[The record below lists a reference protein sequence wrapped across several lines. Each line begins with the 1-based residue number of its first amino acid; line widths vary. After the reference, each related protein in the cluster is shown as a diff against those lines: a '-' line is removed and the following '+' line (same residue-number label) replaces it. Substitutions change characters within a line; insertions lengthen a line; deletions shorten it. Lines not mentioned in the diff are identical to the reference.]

1 MTTAVA
7 PRRSA
12 AAPGRAGALSSGDVR
27 YPTHRLARWRATQ
40 VAIAVAIVALPL
52 LRPSGPGNT
61 GLVDLALVGAM
72 FACALWASTGSHRP
86 HLPYALPVGLTVAA
100 GAMALL
106 VNDVHLRQ
114 GLIALAQD
122 VFVFAWAA
130 AVATVG
136 RERRMLDTLCRVWA
150 YSAVGWAAVLIVA
163 DVAGITW
170 LSGISSV
177 DGIRASFTLGDPNLA
192 ANYFL
197 CGLLVMRA
205 CRRPRRAGWRWLAC
219 AVVVTAVVLTLSNG
233 GMLALLVAT
242 VFGALLRLVRLG
254 NVAVAV
260 VLGTVLAT
268 GGAVAVLTVDVRGIV
283 TRAEESSPLVRD
295 SIGREAESSGS
306 RAILLREGVR
316 LWLRGDT
323 TLWGIGPANTAT
335 VLRATQSPYVKEAHD
350 DYVATVLE
358 RGVVGAVALLL
369 LVAGVA
375 VRGRRIVARGGIA
388 PSHVDVVPRPELL
401 VAALTAIE
409 VSAMFYEVLHFR
421 HVWALLGLV
430 AALELSGRRR

>member
-1 MTTAVA
+1 
-7 PRRSA
+7 
-12 AAPGRAGALSSGDVR
+12 
-27 YPTHRLARWRATQ
+27 
-40 VAIAVAIVALPL
+40 
-52 LRPSGPGNT
+52 
-61 GLVDLALVGAM
+61 
-72 FACALWASTGSHRP
+72 
-86 HLPYALPVGLTVAA
+86 
-100 GAMALL
+100 
-106 VNDVHLRQ
+106 
-114 GLIALAQD
+114 
-122 VFVFAWAA
+122 
-130 AVATVG
+130 
-136 RERRMLDTLCRVWA
+136 
-150 YSAVGWAAVLIVA
+150 
-163 DVAGITW
+163 
-170 LSGISSV
+170 
-177 DGIRASFTLGDPNLA
+177 
-192 ANYFL
+192 
-197 CGLLVMRA
+197 
-205 CRRPRRAGWRWLAC
+205 
-219 AVVVTAVVLTLSNG
+219 
-233 GMLALLVAT
+233 

-401 VAALTAIE
+401 VAALAAIA

>member
-1 MTTAVA
+1 MTTIVA
-7 PRRSA
+7 PRRA
-12 AAPGRAGALSSGDVR
+12 AVAAGAGAPTPGDGR
-27 YPTHRLARWRATQ
+27 YPNSRLARWRVTQ
-40 VAIAVAIVALPL
+40 VAIGVAVVALPL

-61 GLVDLALVGAM
+61 GVVDLALVGAM
-72 FACALWASTGSHRP
+72 FACALWASTGWHRP

-100 GAMALL
+100 GALALL
-106 VNDVHLRQ
+106 VSDVHLRQ
-114 GLIALAQD
+114 GMIALAQD

-150 YSAVGWAAVLIVA
+150 YSAIGWAAVLIVA
-163 DVAGITW
+163 EVAGITW

-205 CRRPRRAGWRWLAC
+205 CRRPRRGWWRWLAC
-219 AVVVTAVVLTLSNG
+219 AVVVTAIVLTLSNG

-242 VFGALLRLVRLG
+242 VFGALLRLVRRG
-254 NVAVAV
+254 AVALAV
-260 VLGTVLAT
+260 VLGTVLAI
-268 GGAVAVLTVDVRGIV
+268 GGAAAVLTVDVHGVV

-295 SIGREAESSGS
+295 SIGRQAESSGS
-306 RAILLREGVR
+306 RQVLVREGLR

-323 TLWGIGPANTAT
+323 TPWGIGPANTAT

-350 DYVATVLE
+350 DYLATVLE
-358 RGVVGAVALLL
+358 RGVLGAVALVL
-369 LVAGVA
+369 LVASVA
-375 VRGRRIVARGGIA
+375 VRSRRIVAAGGIA

-401 VAALTAIE
+401 VAALVAIA
-409 VSAMFYEVLHFR
+409 VSALFYEVLHFR

>member
-1 MTTAVA
+1 
-7 PRRSA
+7 
-12 AAPGRAGALSSGDVR
+12 
-27 YPTHRLARWRATQ
+27 LARWRATQ
-40 VAIAVAIVALPL
+40 VTIAGAVIAMPL

-72 FACALWASTGSHRP
+72 FACALWASTGWHRL
-86 HLPYALPVGLTVAA
+86 HVPYALPVGLTVAA
-100 GAMALL
+100 GALALL

-114 GLIALAQD
+114 GMIALAQD
-122 VFVFAWAA
+122 VFVLAWAA

-150 YSAVGWAAVLIVA
+150 YSATGWACVLIVA
-163 DVAGITW
+163 EAAGITW
-170 LSGISSV
+170 LSGISPV

-205 CRRPRRAGWRWLAC
+205 CRRPRRTGWRWLAC
-219 AVVVTAVVLTLSNG
+219 AVVITAIVLTLSNG

-242 VFGALLRLVRLG
+242 VLGALLRLARQG
-254 NVAVAV
+254 RFAAVV
-260 VLGTVLAT
+260 VLGTVLAIG
-268 GGAVAVLTVDVRGIV
+268 GGAAVLTVDLHARV
-283 TRAEESSPLVRD
+283 TRAEENSPLVRD
-295 SIGREAESSGS
+295 SIGRQAESSGS
-306 RAILLREGVR
+306 RAVLVREGVR
-316 LWLRGDT
+316 LWLHGDT
-323 TLWGIGPANTAT
+323 TLWGVGPANTAT

-350 DYVATVLE
+350 DYLATVLE
-358 RGVVGAVALLL
+358 RGVLGAAALLL
-369 LVAGVA
+369 LIVGVGI
-375 VRGRRIVARGGIA
+375 RCRRITASDGIA
-388 PSHVDVVPRPELL
+388 PSLVDVVPRPELL
-401 VAALTAIE
+401 VAALAAIA